1 VLFFVVMKPDKTPV
15 DSPFLDMKSAQ
26 DEIER
31 IEPDLLMRSKY
42 QIHPISQLSDLRQIG
57 VRPCEKI
64 TLEKFDGEYIGQ
76 APVEVIEFNT

>member
-1 VLFFVVMKPDKTPV
+1 MLFYVVLKPDKTPV
-15 DSPFLDMKSAQ
+15 DAPFLDMKSAQ
-26 DEIER
+26 DEIDQL
-31 IEPDLLMRSKY
+31 EPDAVKRSAY

-64 TLEKFDGEYIGQ
+64 RIEKFDGDYVGQ